1 MDLYEALKAGTSCD
15 ELVKTF
21 QKELGAAKAKLDKE
35 AETRKN
41 QELDKVR
48 ANLAIDIKDYLAYLI
63 GEEYAD
69 SFSDK
74 DIYDTLC
81 SLENSMKEIA
91 ALYNDLLVST
101 NTVNKP
107 KENNKPKEKT
117 AKVKK
122 TDDEIIKD
130 FLSLFD

>member
-21 QKELGAAKAKLDKE
+21 QKELDAAKAKLDKE

-41 QELDKVR
+41 QELNKIR
-48 ANLAIDIKDYLAYLI
+48 ANLAIDIRDYLAYLI
-63 GEEYAD
+63 GEEYVD

-74 DIYDTLC
+74 DIYDTLH
-81 SLENSMKEIA
+81 SLEDSMKEIA

-101 NTVNKP
+101 KATSKP
-107 KENNKPKEKT
+107 KENTTK
-117 AKVKK
+117 AKR

-130 FLSLFD
+130 FLSFLN

>member
-21 QKELGAAKAKLDKE
+21 QKELDAAKAKLDKE

-41 QELDKVR
+41 QELDKIR
-48 ANLAIDIKDYLAYLI
+48 ANLAIDIRDYLAYLI

-81 SLENSMKEIA
+81 SLESSMKEIA

-101 NTVNKP
+101 KATNKS
-107 KENNKPKEKT
+107 KENT
-117 AKVKK
+117 TKVNK

-130 FLSLFD
+130 FLSFFN

>member
-21 QKELGAAKAKLDKE
+21 QKELDAAKAKLDKE

-48 ANLAIDIKDYLAYLI
+48 ANLAIDIRNYLAYVI

-74 DIYDTLC
+74 DIYDTLH
-81 SLENSMKEIA
+81 SLEDSMKEIA

-101 NTVNKP
+101 KATSKP
-107 KENNKPKEKT
+107 KENTTK
-117 AKVKK
+117 AKR

-130 FLSLFD
+130 FLSFLN

>member
-1 MDLYEALKAGTSCD
+1 MDLYEALKSGTTSE
-15 ELVKTF
+15 ELEKKF
-21 QKELGAAKAKLDKE
+21 KEELNAAKAKLDKE

-41 QELDKVR
+41 QELDKIR
-48 ANLAIDIKDYLAYLI
+48 ANLAIDIRDYLAYLI

-74 DIYDTLC
+74 DIYDTLY

-101 NTVNKP
+101 KASKY
-107 KENNKPKEKT
+107 KENNI
-117 AKVKK
+117 KVKR

-130 FLSLFD
+130 FLSFLN

>member
-21 QKELGAAKAKLDKE
+21 QKELDAAKAKLDKE

-41 QELDKVR
+41 EELNKVR
-48 ANLAIDIKDYLAYLI
+48 ANLAMNIRDYLAYLI

-81 SLENSMKEIA
+81 SLESSMKEIA

-101 NTVNKP
+101 KATSKP
-107 KENNKPKEKT
+107 KSKENT
-117 AKVKK
+117 TKVNK

-130 FLSLFD
+130 FLSFFN

>member
-21 QKELGAAKAKLDKE
+21 QKELDAAKAKLDKE
-35 AETRKN
+35 AEVRKN

-48 ANLAIDIKDYLAYLI
+48 ANLAIDIRDYLAYVI

-74 DIYDTLC
+74 DIYDTLR
-81 SLENSMKEIA
+81 SLEDSMKEIA

-101 NTVNKP
+101 KATSKP
-107 KENNKPKEKT
+107 KENTTK
-117 AKVKK
+117 AKR

-130 FLSLFD
+130 FLSFLN

>member
-21 QKELGAAKAKLDKE
+21 QKELDAAKAKLDKE
-35 AETRKN
+35 AEVRKN
-41 QELDKVR
+41 QELDKIR
-48 ANLAIDIKDYLAYLI
+48 ANLAIDIRDYLAYVI

-74 DIYDTLC
+74 DIYDTLH
-81 SLENSMKEIA
+81 SLEDSMKEIA

-101 NTVNKP
+101 KATNKP
-107 KENNKPKEKT
+107 KENTTK
-117 AKVKK
+117 AKR

-130 FLSLFD
+130 FLSFLN

>member
-1 MDLYEALKAGTSCD
+1 MDLYEALKSGTTSE
-15 ELVKTF
+15 ELEKKF
-21 QKELGAAKAKLDKE
+21 KEELNAAKAKLDKE

-48 ANLAIDIKDYLAYLI
+48 ANLAMDIRDYLAYLI

-74 DIYDTLC
+74 DIYDTLY

-91 ALYNDLLVST
+91 ALYNDLLAST
-101 NTVNKP
+101 KVTSKP
-107 KENNKPKEKT
+107 KSKENT
-117 AKVKK
+117 TKVNK

-130 FLSLFD
+130 FLSFFN

>member
-21 QKELGAAKAKLDKE
+21 QEELDAAKAKLDKE
-35 AETRKN
+35 AEVRKN

-48 ANLAIDIKDYLAYLI
+48 ANLAIDIRDYLAYVI

-74 DIYDTLC
+74 DIYDTLH
-81 SLENSMKEIA
+81 SLEDSMKEIA

-101 NTVNKP
+101 KTTSKP
-107 KENNKPKEKT
+107 KENTTK
-117 AKVKK
+117 AKR

-130 FLSLFD
+130 FLSFLN

>member
-21 QKELGAAKAKLDKE
+21 QKELNAAKAKLDKE

-41 QELDKVR
+41 EELDKIR
-48 ANLAIDIKDYLAYLI
+48 ADLAMDIRDYLAYLI

-91 ALYNDLLVST
+91 ALYNDLLAST
-101 NTVNKP
+101 KVASKP
-107 KENNKPKEKT
+107 KENT
-117 AKVKK
+117 TKVKK

-130 FLSLFD
+130 FLSFFN

>member
-21 QKELGAAKAKLDKE
+21 QEELDAAKAKLDKE
-35 AETRKN
+35 AEVRKN

-48 ANLAIDIKDYLAYLI
+48 ANLAIDIRDYLAYVI

-74 DIYDTLC
+74 DIYDTLH
-81 SLENSMKEIA
+81 SLEDSMKEIA

-101 NTVNKP
+101 KATSKP
-107 KENNKPKEKT
+107 KENTTK
-117 AKVKK
+117 AKR

-130 FLSLFD
+130 FLSFLN

>member
-21 QKELGAAKAKLDKE
+21 QKELDAAKAKLDKE

-41 QELDKVR
+41 QELDKIR
-48 ANLAIDIKDYLAYLI
+48 ADLAMDIRDYLAYLI

-101 NTVNKP
+101 KATSKSKKNT
-107 KENNKPKEKT
+107 T
-117 AKVKK
+117 KVEK

-130 FLSLFD
+130 FLSFFN

>member
-21 QKELGAAKAKLDKE
+21 QKELDAAKAKLDKE

-41 QELDKVR
+41 QELDKIR
-48 ANLAIDIKDYLAYLI
+48 ANLAIDIRDYLAYLI
-63 GEEYAD
+63 GEEYTD

-74 DIYDTLC
+74 DIYDTLH
-81 SLENSMKEIA
+81 SLEDSMKEIA
-91 ALYNDLLVST
+91 TLYNDLLVST
-101 NTVNKP
+101 NVASKP
-107 KENNKPKEKT
+107 KKNT
-117 AKVKK
+117 TKVEK

-130 FLSLFD
+130 FLSFFN

>member
-21 QKELGAAKAKLDKE
+21 QKELDAAKAKLDKE

-41 QELDKVR
+41 QELDKIR
-48 ANLAIDIKDYLAYLI
+48 ANLAMDIRDYLAYLI

-81 SLENSMKEIA
+81 SLEDSMKEIA

-101 NTVNKP
+101 KTTSKP
-107 KENNKPKEKT
+107 KENTIK
-117 AKVKK
+117 AKR

-130 FLSLFD
+130 FLSFFN

>member
-21 QKELGAAKAKLDKE
+21 QKELDAAKAKLDKE
-35 AETRKN
+35 AEVRKN
-41 QELDKVR
+41 QELDKIR
-48 ANLAIDIKDYLAYLI
+48 ANLAIDIRDYLAYVI

-74 DIYDTLC
+74 DIYDTLH
-81 SLENSMKEIA
+81 SLEDSMKEIA

-101 NTVNKP
+101 KATSKP
-107 KENNKPKEKT
+107 KENTTK
-117 AKVKK
+117 AKR

-130 FLSLFD
+130 FLSFLN

>member
-21 QKELGAAKAKLDKE
+21 QKELDAAKAKLDKE
-35 AETRKN
+35 TETHKN
-41 QELDKVR
+41 QELAKVR
-48 ANLAIDIKDYLAYLI
+48 ANLAIDIRDYLAYVI
-63 GEEYAD
+63 GKEYVD

-101 NTVNKP
+101 KVTSKSKKNT
-107 KENNKPKEKT
+107 T
-117 AKVKK
+117 KVEK

-130 FLSLFD
+130 FLSFFN

>member
-21 QKELGAAKAKLDKE
+21 QKELDAAKAKLDKE

-41 QELDKVR
+41 QELDKIR
-48 ANLAIDIKDYLAYLI
+48 ANLAIDIRDYLAYLI

-74 DIYDTLC
+74 DIYDTLH
-81 SLENSMKEIA
+81 SLEDSMKEIT

-101 NTVNKP
+101 KATNKP
-107 KENNKPKEKT
+107 KENTTK
-117 AKVKK
+117 AKR

-130 FLSLFD
+130 FLSFLN

>member
-21 QKELGAAKAKLDKE
+21 QKELDAAKAKLDKE

-41 QELDKVR
+41 EELNNIR
-48 ANLAIDIKDYLAYLI
+48 ADLAIDIRNYLAYVI

-74 DIYDTLC
+74 DIYDTLH

-91 ALYNDLLVST
+91 TLYNDLLVST
-101 NTVNKP
+101 KATSKP
-107 KENNKPKEKT
+107 KENTTK
-117 AKVKK
+117 AKR

-130 FLSLFD
+130 FLSFLN

>member
-1 MDLYEALKAGTSCD
+1 MDLYEALKSGTTSE
-15 ELVKTF
+15 ELEKKF
-21 QKELGAAKAKLDKE
+21 KEELNAAKAKLDKE

-41 QELDKVR
+41 EELNKVR
-48 ANLAIDIKDYLAYLI
+48 ADLAMDIRDYLAYLI

-74 DIYDTLC
+74 DIYDALC
-81 SLENSMKEIA
+81 SLESNMKEIA

-101 NTVNKP
+101 KATSKP
-107 KENNKPKEKT
+107 KENT
-117 AKVKK
+117 TKVNK

-130 FLSLFD
+130 FLSFFN

>member
-15 ELVKTF
+15 ELVKIF
-21 QKELGAAKAKLDKE
+21 QKELDAAKAKLDKE
-35 AETRKN
+35 AEVRKN

-48 ANLAIDIKDYLAYLI
+48 ANLAIDIRDYLAYVI

-74 DIYDTLC
+74 DIYDTLH
-81 SLENSMKEIA
+81 SLEDSMKEIA

-101 NTVNKP
+101 KATNKP
-107 KENNKPKEKT
+107 KENTTK
-117 AKVKK
+117 AKR

-130 FLSLFD
+130 FLSFLN

>member
-21 QKELGAAKAKLDKE
+21 QKELDAAKAKLDKE
-35 AETRKN
+35 AEVRKN
-41 QELDKVR
+41 QELDKIR
-48 ANLAIDIKDYLAYLI
+48 ANLAIDIRDYLAYLI

-74 DIYDTLC
+74 DIYDTLH
-81 SLENSMKEIA
+81 SLEDSMKEIA

-101 NTVNKP
+101 KATSKP
-107 KENNKPKEKT
+107 KENTTK
-117 AKVKK
+117 AKR

-130 FLSLFD
+130 FLSFLN

>member
-15 ELVKTF
+15 ELVKIF
-21 QKELGAAKAKLDKE
+21 QKELDAAKAKLDKE
-35 AETRKN
+35 AEVRKN

-48 ANLAIDIKDYLAYLI
+48 ANLAIDIRDYLAYLI

-74 DIYDTLC
+74 DIYDTLH
-81 SLENSMKEIA
+81 SLEDSMKEIT
-91 ALYNDLLVST
+91 ALYNYLLVST
-101 NTVNKP
+101 KATNKS
-107 KENNKPKEKT
+107 KENTTK
-117 AKVKK
+117 AKR

-130 FLSLFD
+130 FLSFLN

>member
-21 QKELGAAKAKLDKE
+21 QKELDAAKAKLDKE

-41 QELDKVR
+41 QELDKIR
-48 ANLAIDIKDYLAYLI
+48 ANLAIDIRDYLAYLI
-63 GEEYAD
+63 GEEYTD

-74 DIYDTLC
+74 DIYDTLH
-81 SLENSMKEIA
+81 SLEDSMKEIA

-101 NTVNKP
+101 KATSKP
-107 KENNKPKEKT
+107 KENTTK
-117 AKVKK
+117 AKR

-130 FLSLFD
+130 FLSFLN

>member
-21 QKELGAAKAKLDKE
+21 QKELDAAKAKLDKE

-41 QELDKVR
+41 QELDKIR
-48 ANLAIDIKDYLAYLI
+48 ANLAIDIRDYLAYVI

-74 DIYDTLC
+74 DIYDTLH
-81 SLENSMKEIA
+81 SLEDSMKEIA

-101 NTVNKP
+101 KATSKP
-107 KENNKPKEKT
+107 KENTTK
-117 AKVKK
+117 AKR

-130 FLSLFD
+130 FLSFLN

>member
-21 QKELGAAKAKLDKE
+21 QKELDAAKAKLDKE
-35 AETRKN
+35 AEVRKN

-48 ANLAIDIKDYLAYLI
+48 ANLAIDIRDYLAYVI

-74 DIYDTLC
+74 DIYDTLH
-81 SLENSMKEIA
+81 SLEDSMKEIA

-101 NTVNKP
+101 KTTSKP
-107 KENNKPKEKT
+107 KENTTK
-117 AKVKK
+117 AKR

-130 FLSLFD
+130 FLSFLN

>member
-21 QKELGAAKAKLDKE
+21 QKELDAAKAKLDKE

-41 QELDKVR
+41 QELDKIR
-48 ANLAIDIKDYLAYLI
+48 ADLAMNIRDYLAYVV

-74 DIYDTLC
+74 DIYDTLY

-101 NTVNKP
+101 KATSKP
-107 KENNKPKEKT
+107 KENTTKT
-117 AKVKK
+117 KR

-130 FLSLFD
+130 FLSFLN

>member
-21 QKELGAAKAKLDKE
+21 QKELDAAKAKLDKE

-41 QELDKVR
+41 QELDKIR
-48 ANLAIDIKDYLAYLI
+48 ANLAIDIRDYLAYLI
-63 GEEYAD
+63 GEEYVD

-74 DIYDTLC
+74 DIYDTLH
-81 SLENSMKEIA
+81 SLEDSMKEIA

-101 NTVNKP
+101 KATSKP
-107 KENNKPKEKT
+107 KENTTK
-117 AKVKK
+117 AKR

-130 FLSLFD
+130 FLSFLN

>member
-21 QKELGAAKAKLDKE
+21 QKELDAAKAKLDKE

-41 QELDKVR
+41 QELDKIR
-48 ANLAIDIKDYLAYLI
+48 ANLAIDIRDYLAYLI

-74 DIYDTLC
+74 DIYDTLH
-81 SLENSMKEIA
+81 SLEDSMKEIA

-101 NTVNKP
+101 KAANKP
-107 KENNKPKEKT
+107 KENTTK
-117 AKVKK
+117 AKR

-130 FLSLFD
+130 FLSFLN

>member
-21 QKELGAAKAKLDKE
+21 QKELDAAKAKLDKE

-41 QELDKVR
+41 EELNKIR
-48 ANLAIDIKDYLAYLI
+48 ADLAMDIRDYLAYLI

-74 DIYDTLC
+74 DIYDALR
-81 SLENSMKEIA
+81 SLESSMKEIA

-101 NTVNKP
+101 KATSKP
-107 KENNKPKEKT
+107 KENT
-117 AKVKK
+117 TKVNK

-130 FLSLFD
+130 FMSFFN

>member
-21 QKELGAAKAKLDKE
+21 QKELDAAKAKLDKE

-41 QELDKVR
+41 QELDKIR
-48 ANLAIDIKDYLAYLI
+48 ANLAIDIRNYLAYVI

-74 DIYDTLC
+74 DIYDTLH
-81 SLENSMKEIA
+81 SLEDSMREIA

-101 NTVNKP
+101 KATSKP
-107 KENNKPKEKT
+107 KENTTK
-117 AKVKK
+117 AKR

-130 FLSLFD
+130 FLSFLN